1 MNATLLSATLT
12 RALIA
17 IGALLVL
24 GGVNYSIFAKERI
37 VSSGE
42 IIYLELAPVD
52 PRSIMQGDFMAL
64 RFKLA
69 GDIEAARSSGALA
82 VDRFHAPIRL
92 DASGVAALDSAAG
105 NLHIRYRVRNNAIW
119 LGTNAYFFEE
129 GTAQR
134 YSEARFGEFRLDR
147 ESGEAVL
154 VALRGEGLKVL
165 SASPQP

>member
-1 MNATLLSATLT
+1 MSAALVNATLT
-12 RALIA
+12 RALILV
-17 IGALLVL
+17 GAVLVL

-37 VSSGE
+37 VRSGE
-42 IIYLELAPVD
+42 IIYLELVPVD

-69 GDIEAARSSGALA
+69 SDIEAARTSGALA
-82 VDRFHAPIRL
+82 MDQFAAPIHLDGRGVASL
-92 DASGVAALDSAAG
+92 DAAG
-105 NLHIRYRVRNNAIW
+105 TLHIRYRVRNNAIW

-134 YSEARFGEFRLDR
+134 YSGARFGEFRLDR

-154 VALRGEGLKVL
+154 VALKGDGLKAL
-165 SASPQP
+165 SAAPQP